1 MDEEMARNL
10 NTTSRDTEL
19 ILPTM
24 GCGSR
29 AGVGMAARNDHC
41 AGRWGKNGTE

>member
-1 MDEEMARNL
+1 MARKL
-10 NTTSRDTEL
+10 NTPSRDTEL

-29 AGVGMAARNDHC
+29 AGVGIAVHNDHC
-41 AGRWGKNGTE
+41 AGRWGKKGTE